1 MAALPQV
8 IRQLMGAIRG
18 MSPGKRLT
26 LLVLVLGTAAG
37 LGFLMTWSG
46 GVDLRTLYSGLD
58 PQDAGTIVQRL
69 KEQKIP
75 YRISADGRT
84 IMAPAE
90 SVHEVRMQFAS
101 EGLPQGGGIGFE
113 VFDNTKLGM
122 SEFAQNVNFQRALQG
137 ELARTITRINEVE
150 SCRVHLVMP
159 EKTLFVDHE
168 QLASASIAVKLK
180 SGRRLSQEQINGIV
194 HLVSSSV
201 PRLAPDHVT
210 VVDNS
215 GKLLAGSKG
224 KAAFG
229 ALSQDQ
235 LEYQSQVEKNL
246 EGRVKSMLEQALGE
260 GKAIVRLAGSFDFQR
275 HEKTEEHYLPDNRV
289 VRSEQSLS
297 ESSRNGDAAPQGVP
311 GVRSNTPGPDL
322 MQNQTAAGAG
332 ATSFDKQDRTV
343 NYEIGKVTSRIL
355 EPIGKLTRVS
365 VAVLVDGTYKTEA
378 KKDGGTEREFIPRG
392 AEEIQKIENLV
403 KRAVGFDADRGDTVE
418 VVNIPF
424 EVSEWSKA
432 ETAGAPSGWAA
443 ILEQAVPY
451 IKHGSIGLFLV
462 LTFLFFVKPLVRWL
476 TEPSMPEVEIVKQL
490 PMRVGELE
498 HELAGVKSLPSLNQA
513 SMLVANDSDAS
524 VGVMRHWLKD
534 SAS

>member
-1 MAALPQV
+1 MAAIPQV
-8 IRQLMGAIRG
+8 LRQLAGTIRG
-18 MSPGKRLT
+18 LSPAKRIT
-26 LLVLVLGTAAG
+26 LAALVLGTAAG
-37 LGFLMTWSG
+37 LGFLMTWSNE
-46 GVDLRTLYSGLD
+46 VDLRTLYSNLD
-58 PQDAGTIVQRL
+58 PQDAGSIVQRL

-75 YRISADGRT
+75 YRISGDGRT

-90 SVHEVRMQFAS
+90 SVHEVRMQLAS

-113 VFDNTKLGM
+113 VFDNTKLGI

-137 ELARTITRINEVE
+137 ELSRTISRINEVE

-159 EKTLFVDHE
+159 EKTLFLDHE
-168 QLASASIAVKLK
+168 QPASASIAVKLK
-180 SGRRLSQEQINGIV
+180 TGRRLSPEQINGIV

-201 PRLAPDHVT
+201 PRLAPEQVT
-210 VVDNS
+210 LVDNS
-215 GKLLAGSKG
+215 GRLLAGSKSKG
-224 KAAFG
+224 AFG
-229 ALSQDQ
+229 AVNQDQ

-246 EGRVKSMLEQALGE
+246 ENRVKSMLDQALGE
-260 GKAIVRLAGSFDFQR
+260 GKAIVRLSCTFDFQH

-297 ESSRNGDAAPQGVP
+297 ESSRNADGTPQGVP

-322 MQNQTAAGAG
+322 MQNQTAAGAS
-332 ATSFDKQDRTV
+332 SFDKQDRTV

-365 VAVLVDGTYKTEA
+365 VAVLVDGTYKTVE
-378 KKDGGTEREFIPRG
+378 KDGGSDREFIPRG
-392 AEEIQKIENLV
+392 AEEIQKIENIV
-403 KRAVGFDADRGDTVE
+403 KGAVGFDVNRGDKVE

-432 ETAGAPSGWAA
+432 ETPAA
-443 ILEQAVPY
+443 SNRWIVLLEQTLPY
-451 IKHGSIGLFLV
+451 VKHGAIGLFLL
-462 LTFLFFVKPLVRWL
+462 LTFFFFVRPLVRWL
-476 TEPSMPEVEIVKQL
+476 TEQSMAEVEIVKQL

-513 SMLVANDSDAS
+513 SMIVASDSDAS
-524 VGVMRHWLKD
+524 LGVMRDWLKE
-534 SAS
+534 SSE